1 MTHQF
6 ITKVVI
12 ACNKLTNILISKLVI
27 HVSAVHIWQNIV
39 WIFFQ
44 KFRENA
50 IFNPIMPLHEEFLEL
65 ITKLK
70 SQEEKLKSST
80 WEQIMTFRL
89 EANELLSE
97 RQNQKLSQYE
107 EKIFMKNL
115 FDKFSIPT
123 TKVMTLWVVEF
134 QARGFKI

>member
-1 MTHQF
+1 
-6 ITKVVI
+6 
-12 ACNKLTNILISKLVI
+12 
-27 HVSAVHIWQNIV
+27 
-39 WIFFQ
+39 
-44 KFRENA
+44 
-50 IFNPIMPLHEEFLEL
+50 MPLHEEFLEL

-70 SQEEKLKSST
+70 NQEEKLKSST

-97 RQNQKLSQYE
+97 RQNQTLSQYE

-123 TKVMTLWVVEF
+123 TMVMT
-134 QARGFKI
+134 I

>member
-1 MTHQF
+1 
-6 ITKVVI
+6 
-12 ACNKLTNILISKLVI
+12 
-27 HVSAVHIWQNIV
+27 
-39 WIFFQ
+39 
-44 KFRENA
+44 
-50 IFNPIMPLHEEFLEL
+50 MPLHEEFLEL

-70 SQEEKLKSST
+70 NQKEKLESST

-89 EANELLSE
+89 EANELISE

-123 TKVMTLWVVEF
+123 TKVMT
-134 QARGFKI
+134 I

>member
-1 MTHQF
+1 
-6 ITKVVI
+6 
-12 ACNKLTNILISKLVI
+12 
-27 HVSAVHIWQNIV
+27 
-39 WIFFQ
+39 
-44 KFRENA
+44 
-50 IFNPIMPLHEEFLEL
+50 MPLQKEFLEL

-70 SQEEKLKSST
+70 DQEENLELST

-89 EANELLSE
+89 KANELLSE

-123 TKVMTLWVVEF
+123 SMVMT
-134 QARGFKI
+134 I

>member
-1 MTHQF
+1 
-6 ITKVVI
+6 
-12 ACNKLTNILISKLVI
+12 
-27 HVSAVHIWQNIV
+27 
-39 WIFFQ
+39 
-44 KFRENA
+44 
-50 IFNPIMPLHEEFLEL
+50 MPLHKEFLEL

-70 SQEEKLKSST
+70 NQEEKLESST

-123 TKVMTLWVVEF
+123 TKVLYFVT
-134 QARGFKI
+134 KIVLTYCEKKLFY

>member
-1 MTHQF
+1 
-6 ITKVVI
+6 
-12 ACNKLTNILISKLVI
+12 
-27 HVSAVHIWQNIV
+27 
-39 WIFFQ
+39 
-44 KFRENA
+44 
-50 IFNPIMPLHEEFLEL
+50 MPLHEEFLEL

-70 SQEEKLKSST
+70 NQEEKLKSST

-89 EANELLSE
+89 EANELISE

-123 TKVMTLWVVEF
+123 TKVMT
-134 QARGFKI
+134 I

>member
-1 MTHQF
+1 
-6 ITKVVI
+6 
-12 ACNKLTNILISKLVI
+12 
-27 HVSAVHIWQNIV
+27 
-39 WIFFQ
+39 
-44 KFRENA
+44 
-50 IFNPIMPLHEEFLEL
+50 MPLHQEFLEL
-65 ITKLK
+65 IIKLTN
-70 SQEEKLKSST
+70 QEENLESST

-123 TKVMTLWVVEF
+123 TKVMT
-134 QARGFKI
+134 I

>member
-1 MTHQF
+1 MSQLCTSGR
-6 ITKVVI
+6 
-12 ACNKLTNILISKLVI
+12 ILFGFSSRNFVKTPL
-27 HVSAVHIWQNIV
+27 
-39 WIFFQ
+39 
-44 KFRENA
+44 
-50 IFNPIMPLHEEFLEL
+50 FNTIMPLHEEFLEL

-115 FDKFSIPT
+115 FDKVTIPT
-123 TKVMTLWVVEF
+123 TKVMT
-134 QARGFKI
+134 I

>member
-1 MTHQF
+1 
-6 ITKVVI
+6 
-12 ACNKLTNILISKLVI
+12 
-27 HVSAVHIWQNIV
+27 
-39 WIFFQ
+39 
-44 KFRENA
+44 
-50 IFNPIMPLHEEFLEL
+50 MPLHEEFLEL

-70 SQEEKLKSST
+70 YQEENLESST

-89 EANELLSE
+89 KANELLSE

-123 TKVMTLWVVEF
+123 TKVMT
-134 QARGFKI
+134 I

>member
-1 MTHQF
+1 
-6 ITKVVI
+6 
-12 ACNKLTNILISKLVI
+12 
-27 HVSAVHIWQNIV
+27 
-39 WIFFQ
+39 
-44 KFRENA
+44 
-50 IFNPIMPLHEEFLEL
+50 MPLHEEFLEL

-70 SQEEKLKSST
+70 NQKEKLKSST

-89 EANELLSE
+89 EANELISE

-123 TKVMTLWVVEF
+123 TKVMTL
-134 QARGFKI
+134 

>member
-1 MTHQF
+1 MTHQC
-6 ITKVVI
+6 ITKVII
-12 ACNKLTNILISKLVI
+12 ACNELTSILISKLVI

-70 SQEEKLKSST
+70 NQEEKLELST

-89 EANELLSE
+89 KANELLSE

-123 TKVMTLWVVEF
+123 TKVMTL
-134 QARGFKI
+134 

>member
-1 MTHQF
+1 
-6 ITKVVI
+6 
-12 ACNKLTNILISKLVI
+12 
-27 HVSAVHIWQNIV
+27 
-39 WIFFQ
+39 
-44 KFRENA
+44 
-50 IFNPIMPLHEEFLEL
+50 MPLHEEFLEL

-70 SQEEKLKSST
+70 NQEEKLESST

-123 TKVMTLWVVEF
+123 TKVMTL
-134 QARGFKI
+134 

>member
-65 ITKLK
+65 VTKLK
-70 SQEEKLKSST
+70 NQEVKLESST

-89 EANELLSE
+89 EANELISE

-123 TKVMTLWVVEF
+123 TMVMT
-134 QARGFKI
+134 I

>member
-1 MTHQF
+1 
-6 ITKVVI
+6 
-12 ACNKLTNILISKLVI
+12 
-27 HVSAVHIWQNIV
+27 
-39 WIFFQ
+39 
-44 KFRENA
+44 
-50 IFNPIMPLHEEFLEL
+50 MPLQKEFQEL
-65 ITKLK
+65 ITTLK
-70 SQEEKLKSST
+70 DQEENLELST

-123 TKVMTLWVVEF
+123 TMVMT
-134 QARGFKI
+134 I